1 MSDGKKYAF
10 TKHLNNYIILE
21 DIRFYGKAACSWYLP
36 HCSIYIPLAWLLN
49 TRKLNIYVLASSLI
63 PFFFLIWFFLF
74 CFWTPQFY
82 KSSSFHIK
90 YVENMWKCLVK
101 YAFMCHHVSLK
112 TFIKKTGKK
121 IETFIKLSHSFVKHY
136 QYYNLFPCGDSILLS
151 MTDTFPFYSHSVVPG
166 GLEVRS
172 YKTRDIPGTVE
183 ILSTIWFK
191 TYKGD
196 KNNRISW
203 TDTRLIVTYM

>member
-1 MSDGKKYAF
+1 MIFATLQYLHSSCVAI
-10 TKHLNNYIILE
+10 KHE
-21 DIRFYGKAACSWYLP
+21 ETQYL
-36 HCSIYIPLAWLLN
+36 CVGF
-49 TRKLNIYVLASSLI
+49 KLNSIFL
-63 PFFFLIWFFLF
+63 FLIWFFLF

-136 QYYNLFPCGDSILLS
+136 QYYNLFPKLVETAFYCPWLTLSPSIPIPW
-151 MTDTFPFYSHSVVPG
+151 FPVAWKWGHTKPG
-166 GLEVRS
+166 IFLEQLRFFLPS
-172 YKTRDIPGTVE
+172 GSKPTKE
-183 ILSTIWFK
+183 IKITELAGQT
-191 TYKGD
+191 
-196 KNNRISW
+196 
-203 TDTRLIVTYM
+203 LV

>member
-1 MSDGKKYAF
+1 
-10 TKHLNNYIILE
+10 
-21 DIRFYGKAACSWYLP
+21 
-36 HCSIYIPLAWLLN
+36 
-49 TRKLNIYVLASSLI
+49 
-63 PFFFLIWFFLF
+63 
-74 CFWTPQFY
+74 
-82 KSSSFHIK
+82 
-90 YVENMWKCLVK
+90 
-101 YAFMCHHVSLK
+101 MCHHVSLK
-112 TFIKKTGKK
+112 KFIQKKKNRKK

-151 MTDTFPFYSHSVVPG
+151 MTDTFPSYSHSVVPG

-203 TDTRLIVTYM
+203 TDTRLIVT

>member
-1 MSDGKKYAF
+1 MIFATLQYLHSPCVAI
-10 TKHLNNYIILE
+10 KHE
-21 DIRFYGKAACSWYLP
+21 ETQYL
-36 HCSIYIPLAWLLN
+36 CVGF
-49 TRKLNIYVLASSLI
+49 KLNSIFL
-63 PFFFLIWFFLF
+63 FLIWFFLF

-151 MTDTFPFYSHSVVPG
+151 MTDTFPFLFPFRGSRWLGSEVIQNAGYS
-166 GLEVRS
+166 
-172 YKTRDIPGTVE
+172 
-183 ILSTIWFK
+183 W
-191 TYKGD
+191 
-196 KNNRISW
+196 NSW
-203 TDTRLIVTYM
+203 DSFYHLVQNLQRR

>member
-1 MSDGKKYAF
+1 MIFATLQYLHSPCVAI
-10 TKHLNNYIILE
+10 KHE
-21 DIRFYGKAACSWYLP
+21 ETQYL
-36 HCSIYIPLAWLLN
+36 CVGF
-49 TRKLNIYVLASSLI
+49 KLNSIFL
-63 PFFFLIWFFLF
+63 FLIWFFLF

-112 TFIKKTGKK
+112 TIIKKNRKK

>member
-1 MSDGKKYAF
+1 MIFATLQYLHSPCVAI
-10 TKHLNNYIILE
+10 KHE
-21 DIRFYGKAACSWYLP
+21 ETQYL
-36 HCSIYIPLAWLLN
+36 CVGF
-49 TRKLNIYVLASSLI
+49 KLNSIFL
-63 PFFFLIWFFLF
+63 FLIWFFLF

-112 TFIKKTGKK
+112 TFIKKNRKK

-136 QYYNLFPCGDSILLS
+136 QYYNLFPKLVETAFYCPWLTLS
-151 MTDTFPFYSHSVVPG
+151 PSYSHSVVPG

-203 TDTRLIVTYM
+203 TDTCLIVTYM

>member
-1 MSDGKKYAF
+1 
-10 TKHLNNYIILE
+10 
-21 DIRFYGKAACSWYLP
+21 
-36 HCSIYIPLAWLLN
+36 
-49 TRKLNIYVLASSLI
+49 
-63 PFFFLIWFFLF
+63 
-74 CFWTPQFY
+74 
-82 KSSSFHIK
+82 
-90 YVENMWKCLVK
+90 
-101 YAFMCHHVSLK
+101 MCHHVSLK